1 MRKGI
6 LIAALLVATTIL
18 SVVQT
23 GLAETRQSH
32 PAKKDYSKLNVV
44 LYMTAW

>member
-6 LIAALLVATTIL
+6 LIIALLVATTIL
-18 SVVQT
+18 SALQT
-23 GLAETRQSH
+23 GLAETKQSH
-32 PAKKDYSKLNVV
+32 PAKKDYSNLNVV